1 MKKKKNEQ
9 TLIGKTYAF
18 DKSHLDCLLGLS
30 SLGQYLQHLTVAYII
45 IFLCVATL
53 PWPERVA
60 KSIEKFE
67 QEREET
73 RREQQV
79 IGRSKFL

>member
-1 MKKKKNEQ
+1 M
-9 TLIGKTYAF
+9 
-18 DKSHLDCLLGLS
+18 
-30 SLGQYLQHLTVAYII
+30 QHLTIVNII

-67 QEREET
+67 QDREET